1 VLLKND
7 KNILPL
13 RNQRQKIAVIG
24 PNAKFAM
31 TSGGGSA
38 KLLSTYA
45 VSPLDGILKAAKES
59 DAEVKYAVGA
69 MTHKFHPLLDPYI
82 QDRNGQPGADLE
94 FWNEAPLADF
104 INISPDFS
112 KELPPPVWNTSTLSS
127 NCVLLDGIVSA
138 YFFFI
143 GNSDSRLTP

>member
-13 RNQRQKIAVIG
+13 SNQRKKIAVIG

-45 VSPLDGILKAAKES
+45 ISPLDGILEAAKEKN
-59 DAEVKYAVGA
+59 DADVKYAVGA
-69 MTHKFHPLLDPYI
+69 MTHKFLPLLDPYI
-82 QDRNGQPGADLE
+82 QDGNGQPGADLE

-104 INISPDFS
+104 IDISPDFS

-127 NCVLLDGIVSA
+127 NCMLLDGIVSA
-138 YFFFI
+138 YFSF
-143 GNSDSRLTP
+143 GYSDSRLTP